1 MTTSK
6 FKNFATQL
14 AEAPNTLEAKGLVL
28 SRWDKS
34 IVSSEKKVWKSL
46 TSRGGFW
53 FSLGEV
59 LSKILE
65 ESGGKRM
72 DSARLK
78 DANLHTVAKQRRNE
92 AVQFFQN
99 FDLIENQKLTTKF
112 QSMTRLISG
121 VNAIVNPKVDKPT
134 EPQVQNDGK
143 SADGLDEPQVQET
156 RKILDAESIALD
168 LMLKIEALSVQ
179 NKTDEQ
185 SRKQSVFLAFKQVM
199 RSIKEQAEML
209 DMTETSNEV
218 VPFEEVA

>member
-1 MTTSK
+1 MTTSN

-72 DSARLK
+72 DSAKLK
-78 DANLHTVAKQRRNE
+78 DANLHSVAKQRRNE

-112 QSMTRLISG
+112 QSMTRLING
-121 VNAIVNPKVDKPT
+121 VNAIVKPKVDKPT

-143 SADGLDEPQVQET
+143 SADGLNEPQVQEVKDFT
-156 RKILDAESIALD
+156 QMNAEEIAF
-168 LMLKIEALSVQ
+168 EALLQCEV
-179 NKTDEQ
+179 NNIPVKE
-185 SRKQSVFLAFKQVM
+185 FMLALKDQLQLVDQ
-199 RSIKEQAEML
+199 QA
-209 DMTETSNEV
+209 
-218 VPFEEVA
+218 VA

>member
-1 MTTSK
+1 MTTSN

-34 IVSSEKKVWKSL
+34 IVSSEKKTWKSL

-59 LSKILE
+59 LSEILK
-65 ESGGKRM
+65 ESGGSRM
-72 DSARLK
+72 DSAKLK

-92 AVQFFQN
+92 AIKFFQN

-121 VNAIVNPKVDKPT
+121 VNAIVNPKDDKPT
-134 EPQVQNDGK
+134 EPEVQNDGK
-143 SADGLDEPQVQET
+143 SADGLDEPKVQEVKAFT
-156 RKILDAESIALD
+156 QLNAEEIAF
-168 LMLKIEALSVQ
+168 EALLQCEV
-179 NKTDEQ
+179 NNIPVKE
-185 SRKQSVFLAFKQVM
+185 FMLALKDQLQLVDQ
-199 RSIKEQAEML
+199 KA
-209 DMTETSNEV
+209 
-218 VPFEEVA
+218 VA

>member
-34 IVSSEKKVWKSL
+34 IVSSEKKTWKSL

-65 ESGGKRM
+65 ESGGSRM
-72 DSARLK
+72 DSAKLK
-78 DANLHTVAKQRRNE
+78 DANLHSVAKQRRNE
-92 AVQFFQN
+92 AIKFFQN

-121 VNAIVNPKVDKPT
+121 VNAIVNPKDDKPT

-143 SADGLDEPQVQET
+143 SADGLDEPQVQEVKAFT
-156 RKILDAESIALD
+156 QLNAEEIAF
-168 LMLKIEALSVQ
+168 EALLQCEV
-179 NKTDEQ
+179 NNIPVKE
-185 SRKQSVFLAFKQVM
+185 FMLALKDQLQLVDQ
-199 RSIKEQAEML
+199 QA
-209 DMTETSNEV
+209 
-218 VPFEEVA
+218 VA

>member
-1 MTTSK
+1 MTTSNK
-6 FKNFATQL
+6 PLSQKISRSSSKNLAFAVQL

-34 IVSSEKKVWKSL
+34 IVSSEKKTWKSL
-46 TSRGGFW
+46 TSRNGFW

-65 ESGGKRM
+65 ESGGSRM

-92 AVQFFQN
+92 AIKFFQN

-121 VNAIVNPKVDKPT
+121 VNAIVNPKDDKPT
-134 EPQVQNDGK
+134 EPKVQNDGK
-143 SADGLDEPQVQET
+143 SADGLDEPKVQEIVELVAVT
-156 RKILDAESIALD
+156 QLNAEEIAF
-168 LMLKIEALSVQ
+168 EALLQCEINNIPVKEFMLALKDQ
-179 NKTDEQ
+179 LQLVDEQ
-185 SRKQSVFLAFKQVM
+185 A
-199 RSIKEQAEML
+199 
-209 DMTETSNEV
+209 
-218 VPFEEVA
+218 VA

>member
-14 AEAPNTLEAKGLVL
+14 ADAPNTLEAKGLVL
-28 SRWDKS
+28 SQWDKS

-46 TSRGGFW
+46 TSRNGFW

-65 ESGGKRM
+65 ESGGSRM

-92 AVQFFQN
+92 AIKFFQN

-121 VNAIVNPKVDKPT
+121 VNAIVNPKDDKPT

-143 SADGLDEPQVQET
+143 SADGLDEPKVQTET
-156 RKILDAESIALD
+156 KKLDAESIALD
-168 LMLKIEALSVQ
+168 LMLKVEALSVQ
-179 NKTDEQ
+179 D
-185 SRKQSVFLAFKQVM
+185 KQSVFLAFKQVM

>member
-34 IVSSEKKVWKSL
+34 IVSSEKKTWKSL

-65 ESGGKRM
+65 ESGGSRM
-72 DSARLK
+72 DSAKLK
-78 DANLHTVAKQRRNE
+78 DANLHSVAKQRRNE
-92 AVQFFQN
+92 AIKFFQN

-143 SADGLDEPQVQET
+143 SADGLDEPQVQEVKAFT
-156 RKILDAESIALD
+156 QLNAEEIAF
-168 LMLKIEALSVQ
+168 EALLQCEV
-179 NKTDEQ
+179 NNIPVKE
-185 SRKQSVFLAFKQVM
+185 FMLALKDQLQLVDQ
-199 RSIKEQAEML
+199 QA
-209 DMTETSNEV
+209 
-218 VPFEEVA
+218 VA

>member
-34 IVSSEKKVWKSL
+34 IVSSEKKTWKSL

-65 ESGGKRM
+65 ESGGSRM

-92 AVQFFQN
+92 AIKFFQK

-112 QSMTRLISG
+112 QSMIRLISG
-121 VNAIVNPKVDKPT
+121 VNAIVNPKDDKPT

-143 SADGLDEPQVQET
+143 SADGLDEPKVQEIVELVAVT
-156 RKILDAESIALD
+156 QLNAEEIAF
-168 LMLKIEALSVQ
+168 EALLQCEVNNIPVKEFMLALKDQ
-179 NKTDEQ
+179 LQLVDEQ
-185 SRKQSVFLAFKQVM
+185 A
-199 RSIKEQAEML
+199 
-209 DMTETSNEV
+209 
-218 VPFEEVA
+218 VA

>member
-1 MTTSK
+1 MTTSNK
-6 FKNFATQL
+6 PLSQKISRSSSKNLAFAVQL

-34 IVSSEKKVWKSL
+34 IVSSEKKTWKSL
-46 TSRGGFW
+46 TSRNGFW

-65 ESGGKRM
+65 ESGGSRM

-92 AVQFFQN
+92 AIKFFQN

-121 VNAIVNPKVDKPT
+121 VNAIVNPKDDKPT

-143 SADGLDEPQVQET
+143 SADGLDEPKVQEIVELVAVT
-156 RKILDAESIALD
+156 QLNAEEIAF
-168 LMLKIEALSVQ
+168 EALLQCEINNIPVKEFMLALKDQ
-179 NKTDEQ
+179 LQLVDEQ
-185 SRKQSVFLAFKQVM
+185 A
-199 RSIKEQAEML
+199 
-209 DMTETSNEV
+209 
-218 VPFEEVA
+218 VA